1 MCVQDHR
8 FVVQEGNVPVSAS
21 TIINRVLLAFL
32 AAALLALSGTMA
44 WAAANDFQARE
55 YVADGVT
62 VAGADLSGMTEAQAR
77 TAIERSVSAPL
88 LREVEVSAD
97 GQQFIFDPRGAV
109 TVDVDGMLDEAFEA
123 RRSASYVERL
133 KHDLT
138 GEPLTVDIEPAFA
151 VDDTVL
157 QAWLDGVKEAIDRKA
172 VNAKVKI
179 VDSKVK
185 LIAEKPGAKTQVA
198 EAAQALRAAFHGEAA
213 LEADKRVTLP
223 VKVLKPKVTEK
234 NIGKTIVV
242 DLSQRRIRLYDGG
255 ELEKTYRCAIG
266 TPSYPTPTGK
276 FEIVQKRY
284 MPTWVN
290 PAPNGWGKDMPP
302 SIPPGYS
309 NPLGTRAL
317 NLSAPGIRFHGT
329 TNIGSVGTAASHGC
343 MRMRMPDI
351 EDFFPRVKV
360 GTPVYIVP

>member
-1 MCVQDHR
+1 MCVQDHHPIG
-8 FVVQEGNVPVSAS
+8 QEGCFPVSAT
-21 TIINRVLLAFL
+21 TIVHRVLLAVL
-32 AAALLALSGTMA
+32 AAVLLVLSGTMT

-55 YVADGVT
+55 YVATGVS
-62 VAGADLSGMTEAQAR
+62 VAGTDLSGMDETQAR
-77 TAIERSVSAPL
+77 AAIEDSVSAPL
-88 LREVEVSAD
+88 LREVDVTVN

-109 TVDVDGMLDEAFEA
+109 SVDVDGMLEDAFAA
-123 RRSASYVERL
+123 RRNASYLQRL
-133 KHDLT
+133 SHDLT
-138 GEPLTVDIEPAFA
+138 GAPITAEIEPAFA
-151 VDDTVL
+151 VDDTAL
-157 QAWLDGVKEAIDRKA
+157 QAWLDGVREAIDRKA

-179 VDSKVK
+179 VNSEVE
-185 LIAEKPGAKTQVA
+185 LVPEKPGVKTRVA
-198 EAAQALRAAFHGEAA
+198 EAAQVLRAAFHGDAA
-213 LEADKRVTLP
+213 LEAEKRVTLP
-223 VKVLKPKVTEK
+223 VKVLKPKITQK

-255 ELEKTYRCAIG
+255 ELEKAYRCAIG
-266 TPSYPTPTGK
+266 TPAHPTPTGK

-290 PAPNGWGKDMPP
+290 PAPNGWGKDMPA

-317 NLSAPGIRFHGT
+317 NLSASGIRFHGT

-343 MRMRMPDI
+343 MRMRMSDI
-351 EDFFPRVKV
+351 EDFYPRVEV

>member
-1 MCVQDHR
+1 M
-8 FVVQEGNVPVSAS
+8 SA
-21 TIINRVLLAFL
+21 TAIINRILLGLLAT
-32 AAALLALSGTMA
+32 ALLVLSGTMA
-44 WAAANDFQARE
+44 WAAANDFNERAF
-55 YVADGVT
+55 VATGVS
-62 VAGADLSGMTEAQAR
+62 VAGTDLSGLNEAQAR
-77 TAIERSVSAPL
+77 KAIEDSVSAPL
-88 LREVEVSAD
+88 LREVDVTAD

-109 TVDVDGMLDEAFEA
+109 SVDVDGMLDEAFSA
-123 RRSASYVERL
+123 RRSASYIERL
-133 KHDLT
+133 QHDLT
-138 GEPLTVDIEPAFA
+138 GKPMTYEIEPAFA

-157 QAWLDGVKEAIDRKA
+157 KAWLDGVIEAIDRKP
-172 VNAKVKI
+172 VNAKIKI
-179 VDSKVK
+179 VKSKVK
-185 LIAEKPGAKTQVA
+185 LIPEKPGAKTQV
-198 EAAQALRAAFHGEAA
+198 EGAAQALEAAFQGDRA
-213 LEADKRVTLP
+213 LIANKRVTLP
-223 VKVLKPKVTEK
+223 VKVLKPKITEK

-290 PAPNGWGKDMPP
+290 PAPNGWGKDMPA

-317 NLSAPGIRFHGT
+317 NLSASGIRFHGT

-360 GTPVYIVP
+360 GTPVHIVP